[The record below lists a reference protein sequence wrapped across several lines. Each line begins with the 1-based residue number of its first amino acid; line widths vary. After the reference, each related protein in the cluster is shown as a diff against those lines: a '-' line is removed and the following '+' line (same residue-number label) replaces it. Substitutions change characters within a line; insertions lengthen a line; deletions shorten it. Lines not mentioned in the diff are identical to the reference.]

1 MSDTYSIRPATEKD
15 ESAMITLSRIVVDRY
30 TRSYLGNQVVDWYIN
45 SGNCDADMRKG
56 LKNSTVLLLDE
67 KIIGI
72 MTWHEN
78 QLQGFMIDPDY
89 HGTGA
94 AQYFC
99 NQIIPEKLNL
109 YKELHLE
116 CFDRNHRGISF
127 YKKNGWKEYGRLK
140 DELIHGFRILFK
152 LEK

>member
-15 ESAMITLSRIVVDRY
+15 ESAMITLSRIVADRY

-127 YKKNGWKEYGRLK
+127 YKGSVKEWC
-140 DELIHGFRILFK
+140 
-152 LEK
+152 